1 MGAIRTDAAP
11 MTWVDDHV
19 YAAGGA
25 HIPATWEDF
34 AGQTGIRIV
43 LHLRPLAAQ
52 EFRGPAP
59 HGWLWLNIADESQ
72 AGLDQRRQAGWF
84 IQEWVAAGE
93 RVLLHSSLGRHRV
106 RWAYV
111 AYRICSGQSV
121 QAALRSAEQ
130 RPWQAPYHTDRR
142 AWEAFA
148 DQLNWIGSRPAQGG
162 RGDEHAI

>member
-1 MGAIRTDAAP
+1 

-19 YAAGGA
+19 YAAGGS
-25 HIPATWEDF
+25 HIPATWDDF
-34 AGQTGIRIV
+34 AGQTGIRVV
-43 LHLRPLAAQ
+43 LHMRPQAPQ
-52 EFRGPAP
+52 PFQGPAP
-59 HGWLWLNIADESQ
+59 RAWLWMDIADESQ
-72 AGLDQRRQAGWF
+72 ADADLRLEAGQF
-84 IQEWVAAGE
+84 VQEWVAAGE

-130 RPWQAPYHTDRR
+130 RPWQAPYHTDRQ

-148 DQLNWIGSRPAQGG
+148 DQRILIGSRPAHGG
-162 RGDEHAI
+162 RGYDHAV